1 MIIICQAVQ
10 YNPMSQ
16 ARYNLVR
23 LNISVAI
30 SYDKVVIDQPEM
42 ESKLRH
48 KLIDKREVNSQTW
61 HKAWNQIWTQG
72 GSDWP
77 QIREIRDFFRT
88 GDPKCTEIWPEKS
101 RICPIWGKSDPLW
114 SQPNRTPLSDKY
126 NVLELQLRVSKRV
139 ILIPNGTNLGLFRSN
154 LIPNQTSLY
163 TNTSH
168 SFKHSFFYFI
178 WSWK

>member
-48 KLIDKREVNSQTW
+48 KLIDKREVNSQT
-61 HKAWNQIWTQG
+61 
-72 GSDWP
+72 
-77 QIREIRDFFRT
+77 
-88 GDPKCTEIWPEKS
+88 
-101 RICPIWGKSDPLW
+101 
-114 SQPNRTPLSDKY
+114 
-126 NVLELQLRVSKRV
+126 
-139 ILIPNGTNLGLFRSN
+139 
-154 LIPNQTSLY
+154 
-163 TNTSH
+163 
-168 SFKHSFFYFI
+168 
-178 WSWK
+178 